1 MCSQG
6 YYVYIYAASKKL
18 LVIGSVAGEQDSGM
32 GGAILELQ
40 LRLKSQYKRGKP
52 SL

>member
-18 LVIGSVAGEQDSGM
+18 LVVTIYTLWYIGSVAGEQDSGM
-32 GGAILELQ
+32 GGLGI
-40 LRLKSQYKRGKP
+40 S
-52 SL
+52 

>member
-18 LVIGSVAGEQDSGM
+18 LVVAIYTWWCIGSVASEQDSGM
-32 GGAILELQ
+32 GGLGL
-40 LRLKSQYKRGKP
+40 S
-52 SL
+52 